1 MTQLRNQTAT
11 LSKDEIQRYGRHLV
25 LPEIAME
32 GQKRLKGASVLIIG
46 TGGLGSPAA
55 IYLAAAGV
63 GKLGLVDFDVV
74 DDSNLQ
80 RQVIYKTSSIGEA
93 KVDSARESLVELNPN
108 VEVATFNE
116 TLNSKNALEI
126 CSDYDLILDGTDNF
140 QTRYLANDVCV
151 MLDKPYV
158 YGSVLRLEGQASVFW
173 AREGPCYRCVYPE
186 PPPPH
191 LVPSCAEGGVLGVL
205 PGIIGLVQAAECI
218 KLIVGKGES
227 LIGRLLLFDAMGM
240 RFTEVKLRKD
250 EKCPKCG
257 ESPSLCELIDYE
269 QFCGVSTS
277 VEADLTPDEIP
288 LGPQEFAE
296 KIDKS
301 QVFLLDVREPHE
313 WDICHIEGAIQI
325 PSGQLAD
332 RLSEIDS
339 SKPILVYCRD
349 GSRSLDAIRLLYHS
363 GHTSVR
369 HLKGGILAWIDEIDS
384 SLPRY

>member
-1 MTQLRNQTAT
+1 MPYPGDQTIT

-32 GQKRLKGASVLIIG
+32 GQNRLKGASILLIG

-80 RQVIYKTSSIGEA
+80 RQILFKTDSIGEA
-93 KVDSARESLVELNPN
+93 KVDAAREALAALNPN
-108 VEVATFNE
+108 VEVVTYNVAFSAE
-116 TLNSKNALEI
+116 NAMEI
-126 CSDYDLILDGTDNF
+126 CRDYDLILDGTDNF

-151 MLDKPYV
+151 MLGKPYV

-173 AREGPCYRCVYPE
+173 AEKGPCYRCLYPE

-205 PGIIGLVQAAECI
+205 PGLVGLIQATEAI
-218 KLIVGKGES
+218 KLILGIGEA
-227 LIGRLLLFDAMGM
+227 LIGRLLLLDAMGM
-240 RFTEVKLRKD
+240 QFREVSLRKY
-250 EKCPKCG
+250 EKCPMCG
-257 ESPSLCELIDYE
+257 ANPSIRELIDYE

-277 VEADLTPDEIP
+277 VEEDLTPDEIP
-288 LGPQEFAE
+288 LGAREFAE
-296 KIDKS
+296 QMKES
-301 QVFLLDVREPHE
+301 QVFLLDVRESHE
-313 WDICHIEGAIQI
+313 WDICHIEGATLI
-325 PSGQLAD
+325 PNGQLAD
-332 RLSEIDS
+332 RLSEIDG

-349 GSRSLDAIRLLYHS
+349 GSRSLDAIRLLYYS
-363 GHTSVR
+363 GYTSVR
-369 HLKGGILAWIDEIDS
+369 HLKGGIRAWIDEIDP